1 MEEMFGGGVV
11 DDYGKV
17 GLFEDEG
24 DFKVGVGLFF
34 GFFVYDFYGF
44 YCFGW
49 VLGVGFEILGLGL
62 DFNKL
67 FELFFMVNVELLGL
81 I

>member
-24 DFKVGVGLFF
+24 DFKVGVGFF
-34 GFFVYDFYGF
+34 LGFFLFMIFMGF
-44 YCFGW
+44 I
-49 VLGVGFEILGLGL
+49 VLVGCWELGLRY
-62 DFNKL
+62 
-67 FELFFMVNVELLGL
+67 
-81 I
+81 

>member
-34 GFFVYDFYGF
+34 GFF
-44 YCFGW
+44 C
-49 VLGVGFEILGLGL
+49 L
-62 DFNKL
+62 
-67 FELFFMVNVELLGL
+67 
-81 I
+81 